1 MPAPTRAFITGC
13 NALQLTDEERAFIK
27 KNQPWGL
34 ILFKRNIDNPAQ
46 VIQLTEDFREI
57 VERENAPV
65 LIDQEG
71 GRVQRMGPPHWPK
84 YPPAATLG
92 NLPVSI
98 QTRASL
104 VCDSARLMAEDLRAC
119 GINVDCMPVLD
130 VPAPGGH
137 DVIGDRAY
145 GKDAATVTSLGRA
158 ACEGLLGGRVLPVI
172 KHLPGHGRA
181 GADSHLEL
189 PVVTASLADL
199 TASDFAPFLGLN
211 TMPLAMSAHVVYT
224 AIDPDHPATTSKKVV
239 RDYMRG
245 HIGFD
250 GLIMSDDLAMKA
262 LKGSFHEKTEALFS
276 AGLDMALYCHF
287 DAASAQ
293 EVAEASPVL
302 DGKRAERALRALKM
316 IEGKPDPFDRDAAW
330 ARLQGVLSPS
340 V

>member
-1 MPAPTRAFITGC
+1 MPSPARAFITGC
-13 NALQLTDEERAFIK
+13 NALQLTDEERDFIK
-27 KNQPWGL
+27 RTQPWGL
-34 ILFKRNIDNPAQ
+34 ILFKRNIGDPAQ
-46 VIQLTEDFREI
+46 VIQLTQNFREI
-57 VERENAPV
+57 VGRENAPV

-92 NLPVSI
+92 NLPLS
-98 QTRASL
+98 QDARASL
-104 VCDSARLMAEDLRAC
+104 VRDGARLMAEDLRAC

-145 GKDAATVTSLGRA
+145 GKDASIVTALGLA
-158 ACEGLLGGRVLPVI
+158 ACEGMLSGKVLPVI
-172 KHLPGHGRA
+172 KHMPGHGRA

-199 TASDFAPFLGLN
+199 TASDFAPFCGLN
-211 TMPLAMSAHVVYT
+211 KMPLAMSAHVVYT
-224 AIDPDHPATTSKKVV
+224 AIDPENPATTSQKVV

-262 LKGSFHEKTEALFS
+262 LKGSFREKTEALFA

-287 DAASAQ
+287 EAASAQ

-302 DGKRAERALRALKM
+302 DGKRAERAARALDM
-316 IEGKPDPFDRDAAW
+316 IGGEADAFNASAAW
-330 ARLQGVLSPS
+330 GRLQGAMSPG